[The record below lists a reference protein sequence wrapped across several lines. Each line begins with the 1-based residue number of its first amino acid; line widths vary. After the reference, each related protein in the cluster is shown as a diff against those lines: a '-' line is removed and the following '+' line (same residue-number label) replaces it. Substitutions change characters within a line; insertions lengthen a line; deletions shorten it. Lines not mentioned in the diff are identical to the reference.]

1 MHRAFSLGLACAITI
16 VPAAAGAQS
25 GARAPVDTLLTR
37 RIDQLLLR
45 AADSG
50 FNGSVLIARKARVIL
65 QKEYGWADRQKS
77 APVTR
82 STPFW
87 IASISKQFVAAA
99 VLKLVEQG
107 RVSLEDPIIR
117 FFPAVPAEKTSI
129 TVHQLLTH
137 TAGLQQNYAA
147 DGIADR
153 ALAIASILDQPLA
166 RPPGES
172 FGYSNDGYTLIAAIV
187 EIAAGKP
194 YESYLREQLLA
205 PAGLTHTGFWGPIDH
220 PEVAAILG
228 PPYANP
234 AIARPNWGYRGA
246 VGMFSTAADLYQW
259 YLALS
264 EGRILSAENRRLL
277 LSPHVM
283 RGTLGVGYG
292 WFQSEGPHGSRA
304 VWTRGYEG
312 FGHGAVLATYPEAG
326 VVIVVTTNSGEKSPD
341 VPVSHQLAQELAAL
355 VLE

>member
-1 MHRAFSLGLACAITI
+1 MNPARSLALACAILI
-16 VPAAAGAQS
+16 VPAGAGAQS
-25 GARAPVDTLLTR
+25 AARAPADTLLAR

-50 FNGSVLIARKARVIL
+50 FNGSVLVARNARVIL
-65 QKEYGWADRQKS
+65 QKEYGWADQQRTQ
-77 APVTR
+77 PVTMA
-82 STPFW
+82 TPFW
-87 IASISKQFVAAA
+87 IASISKQFAAAA

-107 RVSLEDPIIR
+107 KVSLEDPITR
-117 FFPAVPAEKTSI
+117 FFTAVPADKKSI
-129 TVHQLLTH
+129 TIHQLLTH

-153 ALAIASILDQPLA
+153 TLAIASILDQPLA

-172 FGYSNDGYTLIAAIV
+172 FGYSNDAYTLVAAIV
-187 EIAAGKP
+187 EIAAGQP
-194 YESYLREQLLA
+194 YESYLREQLLT

-228 PPYANP
+228 PPFANST
-234 AIARPNWGYRGA
+234 IARPNWGYRGA
-246 VGMFSTAADLYQW
+246 VGMYSTAVDLYQW
-259 YLALS
+259 HVALN

-283 RGTLGVGYG
+283 RGATGVGYG
-292 WFQSEGPHGSRA
+292 WFQSEGPHGTRS

-312 FGHGAVLATYPEAG
+312 FGHGAVLATYPDAD
-326 VVIVVTTNSGEKSPD
+326 VVIVVTTNSGERSPD
-341 VPVSHQLAQELAAL
+341 LPVGHQLAQDLAVM